1 MATQAGDLFVAIP
14 SHALRRAIRQAAFD
28 ADTPIRRIVTD
39 TPIRRIVTDM
49 LIHGLE
55 ARGYHVDDEL
65 IYREGRKR
73 HAILT
78 DEPTRPAKAAATI
91 TREPVQA

>member
-28 ADTPIRRIVTD
+28 AD